1 MLVSQRQALR
11 SLLSVE
17 RNMSNTDW
25 KGRVSKLYD
34 QIAGNVSHSHTLV
47 VSEEVQA
54 ALQKHQPVVA
64 LESTIIS
71 HGMPYPQNF
80 KTALEVEA
88 VVRAHGAIPATVA
101 LLAGVP
107 HVGLSEG
114 QLHDIAQKGLKV
126 QKTSK
131 RDLAYVMTRKLDGS
145 TTVSATMLLAA
156 RAGVSVFVT
165 GGVGGVHRGG
175 ENSMDVSADLIEL
188 GKTSMA
194 VVCAGI
200 KSVLDIPRTLE
211 FLETQGVCVA
221 ALGADEF
228 PAFFTPHS
236 GCRAPCRIDQPAE
249 AAEMLQH
256 CKALHLQ
263 SSILIGVPIPREH
276 AAAGQQIEEAIQ
288 TALSE
293 TQQKNIIGSEITPYL
308 LDRIQQLTE
317 GASLTANIHLIKN
330 NARVGSEIAVALSQ
344 RQQ

>member
-1 MLVSQRQALR
+1 M
-11 SLLSVE
+11 
-17 RNMSNTDW
+17 
-25 KGRVSKLYD
+25 
-34 QIAGNVSHSHTLV
+34 
-47 VSEEVQA
+47 
-54 ALQKHQPVVA
+54 VA

-165 GGVGGVHRGG
+165 GGMGISSNNGWRVLQVFVKNAHHHAGVGGVHRGG

-194 VVCAGI
+194 GMFARLHVT
-200 KSVLDIPRTLE
+200 SMTL
-211 FLETQGVCVA
+211 C
-221 ALGADEF
+221 
-228 PAFFTPHS
+228 
-236 GCRAPCRIDQPAE
+236 
-249 AAEMLQH
+249 
-256 CKALHLQ
+256 
-263 SSILIGVPIPREH
+263 EH
-276 AAAGQQIEEAIQ
+276 TTHACSYSMQ
-288 TALSE
+288 
-293 TQQKNIIGSEITPYL
+293 
-308 LDRIQQLTE
+308 R
-317 GASLTANIHLIKN
+317 SL
-330 NARVGSEIAVALSQ
+330 
-344 RQQ
+344 